1 MLLGPTGPRKKS
13 ASSPPQNSQSFF
25 EIIEGQTKYSLS
37 SLTMSDGFIG
47 WASPRILLSGGE
59 NLCFSGDSSRYP
71 SGNITTNGEVRDGRA
86 STQERHIIPSQTEK
100 RLPVNGNTFD
110 LWSRTYDFGLRKWYD
125 KLSTGLDIFSLLGHY
140 FILEV
145 PSKE

>member
-1 MLLGPTGPRKKS
+1 
-13 ASSPPQNSQSFF
+13 
-25 EIIEGQTKYSLS
+25 
-37 SLTMSDGFIG
+37 MSNGFIG
-47 WASPRILLSGGE
+47 GPSHRILLSGE
-59 NLCFSGDSSRYP
+59 KILFFSGASRRYP
-71 SGNITTNGEVRDGRA
+71 PENITTNGEVRDGRA